1 MARQTTENIES
12 KTRVY
17 AGFEVF
23 DFFFVIGYFAISYA
37 LSDLVHDRLKLPFMI
52 FSFLMAVFLTA
63 RSTFNKKRRNYE
75 SLYFLITKDVAV
87 YGPFAA
93 GEGRDVWKKEG

>member
-1 MARQTTENIES
+1 MARQTTESLES

-63 RSTFNKKRRNYE
+63 KSTFNKKRRNYE
-75 SLYFLITKDVAV
+75 SLYFLIMKDISTYRPYMYQEERSEKNA
-87 YGPFAA
+87 
-93 GEGRDVWKKEG
+93 